1 MQYSVD
7 QKGTK
12 KVIRHWADGTAYEQ
26 TSQSEV
32 AFNGKCRVNVDADDF
47 FGGDESRCYRGPV
60 LENPTWRRLF
70 SEAKKSQS
78 KTRDY
83 HHDFFEGVYGGSVDS
98 NGVAILHLLLG
109 S

>member
-12 KVIRHWADGTAYEQ
+12 
-26 TSQSEV
+26 SEI
-32 AFNGKCRVNVDADDF
+32 AFKGKCRVVVGADDF
-47 FGGDESRCYRGPV
+47 FGGEESRCYRGPV

-70 SEAKKSQS
+70 GEAKKSQA
-78 KTRDY
+78 KTRDS
-83 HHDFFEGVYGGSVDS
+83 HHDFFEGVYVGRVDS
-98 NGVAILHLLLG
+98 NGVTVLHLLLG

>member
-1 MQYSVD
+1 MQYSVN

-12 KVIRHWADGTAYEQ
+12 KVIRHWSDGEPYEQ

-32 AFNGKCRVNVDADDF
+32 AFVGKCRVVASADDF
-47 FGGDESRCYRGPV
+47 FGGEDSRKYRGPV
-60 LENPTWRRLF
+60 IENPTWKKLF
-70 SEAKKSQS
+70 GEAKRSQA

-83 HHDFFEGVYGGSVDS
+83 HHSFFEGFYVAGIDAK
-98 NGVAILHLLLG
+98 GVTVLHLILG